1 MSEISALPS
10 GIVEWLK
17 SREELSGII
26 FLTEFP
32 AIKKAVPLKHT
43 TVAVGIN
50 GMEIVDAF
58 SENDEGILE
67 REEFCRTAKITLRLS
82 IHAPFSAG
90 GSACHEAFANII
102 DCLTFES
109 SLNIL
114 TSGCDDIISDRDTDA
129 FVLRAWLKVEANL
142 CPAATSSLPLPSFF
156 SKDLLCGSHIRDENI
171 HLTLEQQEFL
181 DSPVICTAYF
191 GTGGNSEECVLGF
204 RPRFVFVSRAGFPI
218 SDYDFND
225 RMNIVSSA
233 IGGSMGT
240 TLGIELTNRG
250 IRIHNSSEYE
260 HLGYRIALNTLGT
273 SYLVFAIK

>member
-58 SENDEGILE
+58 AENDEGILE

-171 HLTLEQQEFL
+171 HLSIDQQEFL
-181 DSPVICTAYF
+181 GTPIVCTSYF
-191 GTGGNSEECVLGF
+191 GTGESSRECVLGY
-204 RPRFVFVSRAGFPI
+204 RPRFVFVARSGLPI
-218 SDYDFND
+218 SDYSRDSGL
-225 RMNIVSSA
+225 NIVTSA
-233 IGGSMGT
+233 VGGSMGT
-240 TLGIELTNRG
+240 SLGIELTNNG
-250 IRIHNSSEYE
+250 FRIQNSSEYE
-260 HLGYRIALNTLGT
+260 DLGYRISLNSLGV
-273 SYLVFAIK
+273 SYIVFAIK

>member
-17 SREELSGII
+17 GREELSDII

-43 TVAVGIN
+43 TVAVGIK

-58 SENDEGILE
+58 SENDDGVLE
-67 REEFCRTAKITLRLS
+67 RDEYCRNAKITLRLS
-82 IHAPFSAG
+82 IHAPLSSG
-90 GSACHEAFANII
+90 GSACHEAFANIM

-142 CPAATSSLPLPSFF
+142 CPAASSDLPLPSFF
-156 SKDLLCGSHIRDENI
+156 SKDLLCGSHISNSNI
-171 HLTLEQQEFL
+171 HLSAAQQEYLGAPIRCGTFFGSGDSYDDIDIGYRPKFL
-181 DSPVICTAYF
+181 
-191 GTGGNSEECVLGF
+191 
-204 RPRFVFVSRAGFPI
+204 FVTRIGLPI
-218 SDYDFND
+218 AEYDPTS
-225 RMNIVSSA
+225 RMNIVMSA
-233 IGGSMGT
+233 IGGSSGCSMGLELKDNGFRVKNTDEFEEYGYQVRMNKMST
-240 TLGIELTNRG
+240 T
-250 IRIHNSSEYE
+250 
-260 HLGYRIALNTLGT
+260 
-273 SYLVFAIK
+273 YLFFAIK